1 VIRTLIVEDVPLAR
15 AGLCRLLAKHDD
27 VEVVAEAST
36 LQEGLA
42 KAEAMRPDVAFL
54 DVELPDGTGL
64 MLAERLREPR
74 PALVFL
80 TAFHEYALPAFGVA
94 AVDYLLKPPTPFDV
108 DRALDRVRRLR
119 RPQPVEAAVPA
130 HLEVRDG
137 SRTIFVA
144 LDAIER
150 VDAAGHYLCIHA
162 GGDVHLM
169 RTPIADLL
177 DRLGPAFVRV
187 HRSALIR
194 VDRIA
199 AIADRRNGDGD
210 IRLSNGAIVPLSRSY
225 RSVLEARLAAARR

>member
-15 AGLCRLLAKHDD
+15 AGLCRLLAAHDD
-27 VEVVAEAST
+27 VEVIAEAST
-36 LQEGLA
+36 LQDGLA
-42 KAEAMRPDVAFL
+42 KVEAMRPDLAFL

-74 PALVFL
+74 PALVYL
-80 TAFHEYALPAFGVA
+80 TAFPEHALPAFGVA
-94 AVDYLLKPPTPFDV
+94 AIDYLLKPATSADV
-108 DRALDRVRRLR
+108 DRALARVRRLLH
-119 RPQPVEAAVPA
+119 PPAIEAAVPA
-130 HLEVRDG
+130 HLEIRDG
-137 SRTIFVA
+137 GRTIFVA

-162 GGDVHLM
+162 GGDVHLL
-169 RTPIADLL
+169 RTPITDLL

-225 RSVLEARLAAARR
+225 RSMLEARLAAARR